1 MERLRSAAGIAQIGG
16 AAGSA
21 ALMVYAAQRVHAPR
35 VLLVGFTLWVLS
47 PFALLAFALVA
58 MLSGCVEREP
68 QKEPPE
74 RRDDAGYTE
83 EEEDEVRKRLE
94 DLGYVE

>member
-1 MERLRSAAGIAQIGG
+1 MAERR
-16 AAGSA
+16 
-21 ALMVYAAQRVHAPR
+21 PD
-35 VLLVGFTLWVLS
+35 
-47 PFALLAFALVA
+47 
-58 MLSGCVEREP
+58 EP